1 MRGVSILLGP
11 CTAVLLSGAA
21 AAAAFPGVQFAH
33 HDWELACDNTGTCR
47 AAGYSVDGA
56 DLPVS
61 VLLTRKAGANQPV
74 TGEVMLGQYD
84 DNPVLD
90 AMPGALRL
98 TLQIGRQTHGPTR
111 FPKDAR
117 LAPLSAQQVAALLA
131 ALRGSND
138 IAWTNGTHRW
148 TLSDQGAAAVLLK
161 MDEYQGRLGTRGALT
176 RRGPLDEDKVPAAE
190 AVPRVQAVALAT
202 PLPRDALLPTRHGD
216 ALREALRHTLAEAD
230 DCPDLTEPPSADDG
244 VAPIEVTRLDNR
256 RLLASARCWYG
267 AYNVGVG
274 YWVIDEAPPFHPEL
288 ITAAGSDFI
297 DGSIFASQKGRG
309 LGDCWS
315 SDEWTWDGRR
325 FVHTAAATTGMC
337 RLMAP
342 GGAWSLPTIVTDVRP
357 PRHEAAAP
365 K

>member
-11 CTAVLLSGAA
+11 CAAVLLSSAPATAA
-21 AAAAFPGVQFAH
+21 TFPGTSFTH

-47 AAGYSVDGA
+47 AAGYSVDGSE
-56 DLPVS
+56 LPIS
-61 VLLTRKAGANQPV
+61 LLLTRKAGANQPV
-74 TGEVMLGQYD
+74 TGEVMLGEYG

-117 LAPLSAQQVAALLA
+117 LAAVSAPQVAALIA
-131 ALRGSND
+131 ALRGTRD
-138 IAWTNGTHRW
+138 IAWTDGTHRW
-148 TLSDQGAAAVLLK
+148 TLSGQGAAAVLLK
-161 MDEYQGRLGTRGALT
+161 MDEYQGRLGTRGALM
-176 RRGPLDEDKVPAAE
+176 RPGPLGEDGVPPAA
-190 AVPRVQAVALAT
+190 AVPQVQAAALAR
-202 PLPRDALLPTRHGD
+202 PLPQDALLPTRHAD
-216 ALREALRHTLAEAD
+216 ALRAALRQSLAQAD
-230 DCPDLTEPPSADDG
+230 DCPDLTEPRSPDDG
-244 VAPIEVTRLDNR
+244 VAPIEVTRLDNH
-256 RLLASARCWYG
+256 RLLASARCWLG

-274 YWVIDEAPPFHPEL
+274 YWVIDEAPPFRPEP
-288 ITAAGSDFI
+288 ITASGSDFI
-297 DGSIFASQKGRG
+297 DGSILASQKGRG

-342 GGAWSLPTIVTDVRP
+342 GGAWSLPTIVTDVLP
-357 PRHEAAAP
+357 PSR
-365 K
+365 